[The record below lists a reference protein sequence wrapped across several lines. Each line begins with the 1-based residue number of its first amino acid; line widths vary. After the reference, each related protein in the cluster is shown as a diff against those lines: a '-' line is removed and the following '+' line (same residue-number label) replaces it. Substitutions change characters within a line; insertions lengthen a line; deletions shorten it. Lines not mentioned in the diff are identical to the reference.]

1 MEYICGMRLKGEE
14 NKGFILRGTNHQ
26 ETELSKKMVN
36 LDKKIFVKNIF
47 LIQYK
52 GVSAFGLLVETCCMY
67 WLNNIFIFI
76 LGDALS
82 CYIG

>member
-26 ETELSKKMVN
+26 ETELSKKKMVN

-52 GVSAFGLLVETCCMY
+52 GISALKEMPSQDSKRSFKKRG
-67 WLNNIFIFI
+67 
-76 LGDALS
+76 
-82 CYIG
+82 